1 MIQFFY
7 GDGKGKSTA
16 LLGGAV
22 RMAGSGGK
30 VLYVQFFKNNDS
42 SEVRM
47 LENMENVT
55 YLPQDVLYTMAF
67 DSKDMEEQ
75 MKKINDGYN
84 KKIEEVYELQNENSY
99 DMIVLDEVVYAYEN
113 VFAKDKFI
121 KFLEKNRDKTEIVIS
136 GHTYDG
142 KLGGIADY
150 ISKVVKEK
158 HPFDLGVDARRG
170 IEY

>member
-42 SEVRM
+42 SEVIM
-47 LENMENVT
+47 LKNMENVT

-67 DSKDMEEQ
+67 DNKEMEEQ
-75 MKKINDGYN
+75 MKKIKEGYN
-84 KKIEEVYELQNENSY
+84 KKIEEVYELQN
-99 DMIVLDEVVYAYEN
+99 
-113 VFAKDKFI
+113 K
-121 KFLEKNRDKTEIVIS
+121 
-136 GHTYDG
+136 
-142 KLGGIADY
+142 
-150 ISKVVKEK
+150 
-158 HPFDLGVDARRG
+158 
-170 IEY
+170 